1 MCSSPVSKEIAKA
14 KAILIHLLI
23 INVKLCRLLSMREA
37 LSLQSP
43 VSKEITVKTA
53 KGEEFKYVNQD

>member
-1 MCSSPVSKEIAKA
+1 
-14 KAILIHLLI
+14 
-23 INVKLCRLLSMREA
+23 MREA

-53 KGEEFKYVNQD
+53 KGEEFKYVKKHLL